1 MVFQKK
7 ILIKATPNAQVISKK
22 NYSEIKQKKNEKG
35 ATSFASKTTA
45 SPPINANVWCAHPSA
60 EALYKKTANTKA
72 ANVKLAVFRCGG
84 GETQLSYRLEKRD
97 DSLEK
102 KEVRAE
108 WPMEDVSC
116 DCSGDEVGP

>member
-1 MVFQKK
+1 MNRGQKSCGP
-7 ILIKATPNAQVISKK
+7 LIKSMK
-22 NYSEIKQKKNEKG
+22 
-35 ATSFASKTTA
+35 
-45 SPPINANVWCAHPSA
+45 VWCAHPSA
-60 EALYKKTANTKA
+60 EALYKKTASTKA
-72 ANVKLAVFRCGG
+72 ANVKLWQFSGGGG

-116 DCSGDEVGP
+116 DCSGVDVGP

>member
-1 MVFQKK
+1 MKK
-7 ILIKATPNAQVISKK
+7 EPRLFRNRNNGGPSHQCKQVL
-22 NYSEIKQKKNEKG
+22 
-35 ATSFASKTTA
+35 
-45 SPPINANVWCAHPSA
+45 WCAHPSA

-116 DCSGDEVGP
+116 DCSGVDVGP